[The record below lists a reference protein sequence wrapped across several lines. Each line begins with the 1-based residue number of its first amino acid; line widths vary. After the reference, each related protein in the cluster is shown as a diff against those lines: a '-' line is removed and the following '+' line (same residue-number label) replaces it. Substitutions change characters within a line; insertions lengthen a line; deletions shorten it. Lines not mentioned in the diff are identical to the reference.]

1 MSGSAAARRAARWS
15 IVGSVLTL
23 VLVVPAWAQTDVAQ
37 PLAQYIPAEGLA
49 ALVEHAGFDAH
60 PEAWKGTALYRMLNE
75 TSLGAM
81 LEDILSQVADQG
93 FRAAHGAPL
102 SGKELVGLLS
112 HLLNHGFA
120 AGYLQNPQPPQPK
133 GWVVV
138 IRGAAR
144 SAVFQRV
151 IRRIPPLN
159 APAARQVE
167 E

>member
-1 MSGSAAARRAARWS
+1 MSGIAAVRRAARWS

-37 PLAQYIPAEGLA
+37 PLARYIPAEGLA

-93 FRAAHGAPL
+93 FRRAGAPL

-112 HLLNHGFA
+112 HLLNQGFA
-120 AGYLQNPQPPQPK
+120 VGYLQNPQPPQPK
-133 GWVVV
+133 GVVVV